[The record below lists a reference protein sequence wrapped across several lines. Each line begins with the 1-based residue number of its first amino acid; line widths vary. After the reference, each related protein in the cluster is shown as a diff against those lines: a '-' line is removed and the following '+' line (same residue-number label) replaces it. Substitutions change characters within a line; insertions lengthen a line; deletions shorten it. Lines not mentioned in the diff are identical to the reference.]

1 MIVAGTAGCASAARP
16 AAGVAPSPSTLSPP
30 AQPDTA
36 LPPRPATLRLNG
48 VEPCALLAGPGAR
61 ELNVQPGV
69 PSGRPDLGNAQ
80 CYWAN
85 YLVRPNDNWLAEA
98 LLSTS
103 AESVLSGSP
112 DARVVQVDGF
122 PAVQTDAPGTDPAR
136 ACLLHVDV
144 APGQSLLVRYLEGT
158 GDNPAMNHALAC
170 HKAQQAAEFMVNQLR
185 TLGS

>member
-1 MIVAGTAGCASAARP
+1 MPCWPVRGRASSTYSPACRP
-16 AAGVAPSPSTLSPP
+16 VAPIWATPS
-30 AQPDTA
+30 
-36 LPPRPATLRLNG
+36 ATGRTTW
-48 VEPCALLAGPGAR
+48 
-61 ELNVQPGV
+61 
-69 PSGRPDLGNAQ
+69 SG
-80 CYWAN
+80 
-85 YLVRPNDNWLAEA
+85 PNDNWLAEA